1 MKKIVL
7 GLGLFLCGISTQAQ
21 NGLERIVVE
30 KFYVSDAIDE
40 ANSAGRLPVGSV
52 TYRVYVDMLP
62 GYNFQSAYGD
72 PNHTLNISSD
82 STFYND
88 ESRGKTSGSNTL
100 ANARK
105 ATLML
110 DSYFS
115 VGGVCAGKMGVL
127 KTDDTDGALANTDG
141 NLTNNDV
148 SAGDALTVK
157 DGMVTGTPKT
167 VGFIGFDPAGGVFDD
182 GSGNGKSFSTNNG
195 AWYFLGGTTGVDPNI
210 NMVLIGQ
217 FTIAASAGCASWG
230 FDINVQIGTPGGG
243 AENYVFEN
251 KNLQPGEIFEQSC
264 SFKSIDPCTVGVE
277 EIENHKTSFS
287 VYPNPSNDAVT
298 LQLGK
303 NGNVNYAIYSIEGK
317 LIMNKTLS
325 SVSENQNETIDIS
338 ALSNGQYILQVTT
351 DGVSETKKITKIQ

>member
-21 NGLERIVVE
+21 NGLEKIIVE
-30 KFYVSDAIDE
+30 KYYVSDATDE
-40 ANSAGRLPVGSV
+40 ANSVGRLPAGSV

-62 GYNFQSAYGD
+62 GYNFQMAYGD
-72 PNHTLNISSD
+72 SKHVLHIFSD
-82 STFYND
+82 SAFYND
-88 ESRGKTSGSNTL
+88 EDRGKTTGSNTL
-100 ANARK
+100 ANVRK

-115 VGGVCAGKMGVL
+115 VGGVCTGKMGVL

-141 NLTNNDV
+141 NLTNNDAE
-148 SAGDALTVK
+148 AGDALTVK
-157 DGMVTGTPKT
+157 DGMVTGTPK
-167 VGFIGFDPAGGVFDD
+167 VVAFIGFDPAGGIFDATSGAGNSFTYSD
-182 GSGNGKSFSTNNG
+182 GGWYIFGG
-195 AWYFLGGTTGVDPNI
+195 ATGVDPNTNI
-210 NMVLIGQ
+210 VLIGQ
-217 FTIAASAGCASWG
+217 FTTAAGGCSGAFG
-230 FDINVQIGTPGGG
+230 FDINVQIGTPSGGQQNFVH
-243 AENYVFEN
+243 ENI
-251 KNLQPGEIFEQSC
+251 NLQPGEIFEPTC
-264 SFKSIDPCTVGVE
+264 SYRHWCVGLD
-277 EIENHKTSFS
+277 EIPKDNSSSFS

-317 LIMNKTLS
+317 LILNKTLS

-338 ALSNGQYILQVTT
+338 SLSNGQYILQVTT

>member
-7 GLGLFLCGISTQAQ
+7 GLGLFMCGVSMQAQ

-30 KFYVSDAIDE
+30 KFYVSDATDE

-62 GYNFQSAYGD
+62 GYNFQTAYGD
-72 PNHTLNISSD
+72 AKHPLTIYSD
-82 STFYND
+82 SAFYND
-88 ESRGKTSGSNTL
+88 ESRGKTSGSNSL
-100 ANARK
+100 ANVRK

-115 VGGVCAGKMGVL
+115 VGGVCTGKMGVL

-141 NLTNNDV
+141 NLTNNDPE
-148 SAGDALTVK
+148 AGDALTVK

-167 VGFIGFDPAGGVFDD
+167 VSFIGFDPAGGVFDD
-182 GSGNGKSFSTNNG
+182 GTGQGNSFTTSDG
-195 AWYFLGGTTGVDPNI
+195 AWYILGGATGVDPNI

-217 FTIAASAGCASWG
+217 FTTAAGGCFDAFN

-243 AENYVFEN
+243 TENYVHEN
-251 KNLQPGEIFEQSC
+251 TNLQVGEIYEPTC
-264 SFKSIDPCTVGVE
+264 SYRSICTGVE
-277 EIENHKTSFS
+277 EVENGKSSF
-287 VYPNPSNDAVT
+287 VAYPNPTNDALT

-303 NGNVNYAIYSIEGK
+303 TGNVSYSIFSVEGK
-317 LIMNKTLS
+317 LLVNQTLNV
-325 SVSENQNETIDIS
+325 VSENQKEIIDIS
-338 ALSNGQYILQVTT
+338 SLSNGQYFLQVTT
-351 DGVSETKKITKIQ
+351 DGISETKKITKIQ

>member
-30 KFYVSDAIDE
+30 KFYVSDATDE
-40 ANSAGRLPVGSV
+40 ANSAGRLPAGSV

-72 PNHTLNISSD
+72 PNHTLTIYSD

-115 VGGVCAGKMGVL
+115 VGGVCVGKMGVL

-141 NLTNNDV
+141 NLTNNA
-148 SAGDALTVK
+148 SEAGDPLTVK
-157 DGMVTGTPKT
+157 DGMMTGTPKT

-182 GSGNGKSFSTNNG
+182 GSGNGNSFTTNNG

-217 FTIAASAGCASWG
+217 FTVVSADQCSRFG

-251 KNLQPGEIFEQSC
+251 KNLQPGEIFEPTC
-264 SFKSIDPCTVGVE
+264 SYLSTCVGVE
-277 EIENHKTSFS
+277 EIENHKTFFS
-287 VYPNPSNDAVT
+287 VYPNPSNEAVT

-338 ALSNGQYILQVTT
+338 SLSNGQYILQVTT